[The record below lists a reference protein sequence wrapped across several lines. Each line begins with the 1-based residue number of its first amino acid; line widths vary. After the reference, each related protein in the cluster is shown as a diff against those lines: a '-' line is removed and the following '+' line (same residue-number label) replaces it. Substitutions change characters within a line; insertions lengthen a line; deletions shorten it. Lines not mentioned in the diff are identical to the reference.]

1 MSYTNHL
8 MDHSNRVAHSS
19 SWYEPDD
26 PIEDPP
32 ELKKSDFSVLVTA
45 GLKCPICGEDLK
57 ETCDYCGEPFE
68 SKNRVGISCG
78 KEKARKL
85 ETGHIC
91 HDCWSNLPDGGDS
104 E

>member
-1 MSYTNHL
+1 MSYSNHL
-8 MDHSNRVAHSS
+8 MDHNSRVAHSS

-26 PIEDPP
+26 PLEDPP
-32 ELKKSDFSVLVTA
+32 DLNKSDFTVPVAA
-45 GLKCPICGEDLK
+45 GMKCPVCDEGLN
-57 ETCDYCGEPFE
+57 ETCDYCGEPFI
-68 SKNRVGISCG
+68 SKSRGGISCG
-78 KEKARKL
+78 KEKAREL